1 MSSRYTL
8 RSVACSPHPTRQYKT
23 KKKQCSFRKGK
34 ISNPALRLGCSSS
47 IDPPPPRVHISCTDH
62 HVFTRTTP
70 EVSDRQAS
78 DRLGALWQ
86 IQGPSEPTP
95 VTPLSMDISLVCY
108 SFCFVLLLL
117 LPVAQLAT
125 RTDCF
130 LSSLSA
136 P

>member
-1 MSSRYTL
+1 MSSRYTS
-8 RSVACSPHPTRQYKT
+8 RFVACSPHPTRQYKT
-23 KKKQCSFRKGK
+23 KKKTMLIPQREDQQSR
-34 ISNPALRLGCSSS
+34 PAPGLQFLHRS
-47 IDPPPPRVHISCTDH
+47 PPPRVHIWCTDH
-62 HVFTRTTP
+62 HVFTHTTP

-95 VTPLSMDISLVCY
+95 VTPLSMDISLVYY